1 MTCIVVA
8 VAIVALASAIAVAAY
23 RRAFVRG
30 RRQGLEDAGA
40 LILNAPEE
48 NERP

>member
-1 MTCIVVA
+1 MTCIAVA

-23 RRAFVRG
+23 RRAYARG

-40 LILNAPEE
+40 LILNPSEE
-48 NERP
+48 EDTV